1 MFDISPPSYFFTDH
15 DWSKAIITYFVFVLW
30 GKVNGLE
37 ESNTHV
43 VRSRRVHC
51 PGPLMVITWTGRIV
65 LWGIT
70 LKHSML
76 NFYKSG
82 VAGFLQF
89 CIYTVFQHNRGML
102 RYKSPRGPEFDKD
115 QKDNNL
121 DSLSS
126 SAQNSLSNFDH
137 TFSPTFTKTTKMSVS
152 VQAYAQWVTV
162 TLINSMSSNTLSI
175 KNASLS
181 W

>member
-1 MFDISPPSYFFTDH
+1 
-15 DWSKAIITYFVFVLW
+15 
-30 GKVNGLE
+30 
-37 ESNTHV
+37 
-43 VRSRRVHC
+43 
-51 PGPLMVITWTGRIV
+51 
-65 LWGIT
+65 
-70 LKHSML
+70 
-76 NFYKSG
+76 
-82 VAGFLQF
+82 
-89 CIYTVFQHNRGML
+89 ML